1 MEIFTIVIICV
12 IVFLVFFLCG
22 YCCKRSKSGRVL
34 HPPVTVTSTHVTATP
49 VVQPPYP
56 TNTHYPMPQPMPQ
69 PLPPPGVGFVGDG
82 YQTAPYLSMPGQNMI
97 PQPAAPP
104 PSYNEAMSQP
114 PVQSVTVTEHYAK
127 QSPYNPNF

>member
-1 MEIFTIVIICV
+1 MKKKNDIAFYRVKIYDHVVEFIPTK
-12 IVFLVFFLCG
+12 LCLF
-22 YCCKRSKSGRVL
+22 S
-34 HPPVTVTSTHVTATP
+34 
-49 VVQPPYP
+49 
-56 TNTHYPMPQPMPQ
+56 
-69 PLPPPGVGFVGDG
+69 
-82 YQTAPYLSMPGQNMI
+82 GQNMI